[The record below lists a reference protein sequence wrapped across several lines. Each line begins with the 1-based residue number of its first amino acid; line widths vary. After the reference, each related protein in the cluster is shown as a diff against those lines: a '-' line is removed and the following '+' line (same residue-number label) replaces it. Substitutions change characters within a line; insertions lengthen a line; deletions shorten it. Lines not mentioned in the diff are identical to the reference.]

1 MNIIKT
7 TDGTIINL
15 DNVCFCS
22 QSRSEG
28 KYLVHFSFVGGEAL
42 ELAFDTETAADHQ
55 VASYEYACKMAQYKR
70 DKE

>member
-7 TDGTIINL
+7 ASGTIINL

-28 KYLVHFSFVGGEAL
+28 KYLVRFSFVGGEAL
-42 ELAFDTETAADHQ
+42 ELAFDTENAADHQ
-55 VASYEYACKMAQYKR
+55 VASYEHECKMAQYR
-70 DKE
+70 ADK